1 MNPIYVRPLR
11 TNDPADAAAFAALAD
26 GGNRFY
32 PRNVF
37 TLPTTDV
44 MVAEK
49 IVDGKPEPILYQPFY
64 VSLVMG
70 SFVGMGSPGELAQ
83 AQKMLTA
90 AAYTRAHAQ
99 SMADIMVLSV
109 NDETLHFGARHGF
122 ERAHTALRMDI
133 R

>member
-1 MNPIYVRPLR
+1 MTPIYVRPLR
-11 TNDPADAAAFAALAD
+11 IHDPADTAAFAALAD

-32 PRNVF
+32 PKDVF
-37 TLPTTDV
+37 TMPTTEV

-49 IVDGKPEPILYQPFY
+49 MVDGKPKPILYQPFY

-70 SFVGMGSPGELAQ
+70 SFVGMGTPGELAQ

-99 SMADIMVLSV
+99 SLADIMVLSV
-109 NDETLHFGARHGF
+109 NEETLDFAVRHGF
-122 ERAHTALRMDI
+122 ERAHTALRMEI